1 MPATKASPKA
11 IREPSQAR
19 ARARR
24 DKILASTK
32 QLILD
37 GGADAVTTTSIA
49 AAARIPVG
57 SVYRYFEDKDHILR
71 TIYQAAYADIEVSV
85 RGAMK
90 TATAG
95 QGFRV
100 AHRHIIRAFW
110 QAAREHPTFRPLTR
124 WANRRGS
131 LWDVTPGPD
140 SKLDT
145 MVLKTLEI
153 AGTPLPADRAD
164 VMKQTLVTTLSVLI
178 DHAIEEDDEEVAE
191 ALISEITELF
201 AGYVE

>member
-1 MPATKASPKA
+1 MPSTKASTKA

-24 DKILASTK
+24 EKILASTK
-32 QLILD
+32 QLILS
-37 GGADAVTTTSIA
+37 GGQDTVTTTSIA
-49 AAARIPVG
+49 AAAEIPIG
-57 SVYRYFEDKDHILR
+57 SVYRYFEDKDHILS
-71 TIYQAAYADIEVSV
+71 TIYEAAYADIQESV
-85 RGAMK
+85 LEAMK

-95 QGFRV
+95 KGFRI

-124 WANRRGS
+124 WANSRGS

-140 SKLDT
+140 SSLGA
-145 MVLKTLEI
+145 MVYKTLEI
-153 AGTPLPADRAD
+153 AGTQLPADRAD
-164 VMKQTLVTTLSVLI
+164 VMIQTLVTTLSVLI